1 MLAAE
6 AAFAAIATGRESDEL
21 TSYGEAVEQSW
32 IASELKLVR
41 NAQPAIEKFGSTLGT
56 LVAGTDMWMRTLKIG
71 LPFTMKHEP
80 DHTKL
85 WRKDQCAKI
94 EYPKPD
100 GIVSR
105 SEEHKSELQSLMRN
119 SYAVFCLNK
128 KNTKHNK
135 PWNHN

>member
-1 MLAAE
+1 MKSGMLAAE

-71 LPFTMKHEP
+71 LPFTMKHDTE
-80 DHTKL
+80 HTKL
-85 WRKDQCAKI
+85 WRKAQGAKND
-94 EYPKPD
+94 YPKPN
-100 GIVSR
+100 GITSFDRLSSVYTPT
-105 SEEHKSELQSLMRN
+105 H
-119 SYAVFCLNK
+119 
-128 KNTKHNK
+128 NTADE
-135 PWNHN
+135 